1 MKKVMTIIC
10 VAMSLSA
17 CVSSSP
23 PICYNEA
30 VIYKQ
35 KYDIAVF
42 KVEDGKYLAGKPFYT
57 WTDNPSLPTRQHA
70 IDYTPSACL

>member
-1 MKKVMTIIC
+1 MKKVITIIC

-42 KVEDGKYLAGKPFYT
+42 KIEDGKYLAGKPFHT
-57 WTDNPSLPTRQHA
+57 WTDKSQFTNTAACDRLNP
-70 IDYTPSACL
+70 

>member
-42 KVEDGKYLAGKPFYT
+42 KIEDGKYLAGKPFHI
-57 WTDNPSLPTRQHA
+57 WTDKSQFTDTAACDRLNP
-70 IDYTPSACL
+70 

>member
-23 PICYNEA
+23 PICYNKALIARE
-30 VIYKQ
+30 KF
-35 KYDIAVF
+35 DIAIF
-42 KVEDGKYLAGKPFYT
+42 KIEDGKYLAGKPFHT
-57 WTDNPSLPTRQHA
+57 WTDKSQFIDTSECDKLNP
-70 IDYTPSACL
+70 